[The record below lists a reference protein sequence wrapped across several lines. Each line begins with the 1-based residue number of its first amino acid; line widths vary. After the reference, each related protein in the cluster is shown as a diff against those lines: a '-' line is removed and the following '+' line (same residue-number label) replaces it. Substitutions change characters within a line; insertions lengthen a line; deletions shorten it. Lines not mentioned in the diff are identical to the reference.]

1 MFKHFIYLQW
11 KAFFRSSSL
20 GKSIGLKILMA
31 FLAIYFA
38 VIFLLLGIGMYPL
51 LTEMY
56 PDQPPLHMANRFILL
71 WLGLEL
77 VLRFMLKTLPVMSIK
92 PLLIAP
98 VPKKKVVNYVL
109 IKSLLS
115 FYNLLPLLL
124 LIPFAIFLSY
134 KTDIAP
140 ISLIAWVIA
149 VFSLILAVDYAN
161 FLLKKKFT
169 DNLKALIPVVII
181 ALGFI
186 VLEYLDI
193 FRSTLLFGNA
203 LDYLVENPWLAIVP
217 VLLFLALFKWNQ
229 INLKRRFYLDDSIGG
244 RAKEVNTQEFQWVRR
259 FGDIAPFLQLDL
271 KLIWRNKRPRTTV
284 FLALMLLSYG
294 LIFYPQESYQTMETV
309 YVFVGIFMTGIFMIN
324 FGQFI
329 PAWDATYYSMM
340 MSQNIPLK
348 KYLASKVG
356 LITFSIVVLTIL
368 TTPYVYFGTNI
379 LIMNIACAIYNIGIN
394 VPILLYTGSFNRK
407 RIELEKSPF
416 MNYQGTGAAQ
426 WLVGIPLI
434 LVPIAVF
441 WPLNRFVSYEV
452 GVAVLAGLGFLG
464 IILRKPIMDFI
475 ERAYRKNKYAMIQG
489 FKQTGE

>member
-20 GKSIGLKILMA
+20 GKSIGLKILMG

-38 VIFLLLGIGMYPL
+38 VIFLFLGIGLYPL
-51 LTEMY
+51 LTEFY
-56 PDQPPLHMANRFILL
+56 PDQPPLHMANRFVLL
-71 WLGLEL
+71 WLGMEL
-77 VLRFMLKTLPVMSIK
+77 VARFFLKTLPVMTVK
-92 PLLIAP
+92 PLLISP
-98 VPKKKVVNYVL
+98 VPKRKVVNYVL

-124 LIPFAIFLSY
+124 IIPFGIFLSY
-134 KTDIAP
+134 KTEVTPLAI
-140 ISLIAWVIA
+140 IGWVIA
-149 VFSLILAVDYAN
+149 VYSLILCVDYGN
-161 FLLKKKFT
+161 FLLKKKFA
-169 DNLKALIPVVII
+169 DNLKALLPFLVLVA
-181 ALGFI
+181 AL
-186 VLEYLDI
+186 VLLEYFDI
-193 FRSTLLFGNA
+193 FRSTLYFGNA
-203 LDYLVENPWLAIVP
+203 LDYLVLNPWLAIVP
-217 VLLFLALFKWNQ
+217 VVLLVILYKWNQ
-229 INLKRRFYLDDSIGG
+229 RNLERRFYLDDGLGG
-244 RAKEVNTQEFQWVRR
+244 PSKEVNTQEFQWVRR
-259 FGDIAPFLQLDL
+259 FGDIAPFLQLDM
-271 KLIWRNKRPRTTV
+271 KLIWRNKRPKTTI
-284 FLALMLLSYG
+284 FLSLVIMGYG
-294 LIFYPQESYQTMETV
+294 LIFYPQETYQSMQTMF
-309 YVFVGIFMTGIFMIN
+309 VFVGIFMTGIFMIN

-356 LITFSIVVLTIL
+356 LITFSIIVLTIL

-394 VPILLYTGSFNRK
+394 VPILLYAGSFNRK

-434 LVPIAVF
+434 FIPVAIF
-441 WPLNRFVSYEV
+441 WPLNKWVTYDV
-452 GVAVLAGLGFLG
+452 GVAVLAGLGLVG
-464 IILRKPIMDFI
+464 ILLRKPVMDFI
-475 ERAYRKNKYAMIQG
+475 ERAYQKNKYAMIQG

>member
-20 GKSIGLKILMA
+20 GKSIGLKILMG

-51 LTEMY
+51 LTEFY
-56 PDQPPLHMANRFILL
+56 PNQPPLHMANRFVLL
-71 WLGLEL
+71 WLAMEL
-77 VLRFMLKTLPVMSIK
+77 VFRFMLKTLPVMTVK

-98 VPKKKVVNYVL
+98 IKKRKVVNYVL
-109 IKSLLS
+109 IKSLIS

-124 LIPFAIFLSY
+124 IIPFGIFLSF
-134 KTDIAP
+134 KTEIA
-140 ISLIAWVIA
+140 SLSIIGWMVA
-149 VFSLILAVDYAN
+149 VFTLILSVDYFN
-161 FLLKKKFT
+161 FLIKKKFT
-169 DNLKALIPVVII
+169 DNLNALLPLVLI
-181 ALGFI
+181 AAVLAA
-186 VLEYLDI
+186 LEYFDI
-193 FRSTLLFGNA
+193 FRITLYFGSGM
-203 LDYLVENPWLAIVP
+203 DYLVENPWLAIVP
-217 VLLFLALFKWNQ
+217 VLLFAALYKLNQ
-229 INLKRRFYLDDSIGG
+229 HNLERRFYLDDSLGG
-244 RAKEVNTQEFQWVRR
+244 PAKEVNTQEFNWVRR

-271 KLIWRNKRPRTTV
+271 KLIWRNKRPKTTI
-284 FLALMLLSYG
+284 FLSLVIMGYG
-294 LIFYPQESYQTMETV
+294 LIFYPQDTYESMRTM

-368 TTPYVYFGTNI
+368 TTPYVYFGTHI
-379 LIMNIACAIYNIGIN
+379 LVMNIACAIYNIGVN

-426 WLVGIPLI
+426 WLVGIPLMLI
-434 LVPIAVF
+434 PVAIF
-441 WPLNRFVSYEV
+441 WPLTRWVSYEV
-452 GVAVLAGLGFLG
+452 GVAVLAGLGLLG
-464 IILRKPIMDFI
+464 IILRGPIMDFI
-475 ERAYRKNKYAMIQG
+475 ERAYRKNKYAMIEG